1 MARFR
6 FMSSFRMRC
15 PESYRFPGR
24 GGTRSGPLS
33 LAFALALA
41 SPAQAVD
48 GDILGVVKDDTGA
61 LMPGALITARNL
73 DTRTVIDDMPLNGRN
88 RTASCCW
95 RPG

>member
-1 MARFR
+1 MHKQLVL
-6 FMSSFRMRC
+6 
-15 PESYRFPGR
+15 G
-24 GGTRSGPLS
+24 LS
-33 LAFALALA
+33 LAFALGLA

-48 GDILGVVKDDTGA
+48 ADILGVVKDDTGA